1 MSNDVMRGN
10 KANKEKY
17 LKTDFNKS
25 EVHIIVCSLDNITTS
40 KYENNSESALL
51 DVDLDYNPK
60 ASAISIWVNC
70 TGEIS
75 NVTFENNT
83 ADLNVVKN
91 GGILAASKFTT
102 VNVQNVNVYLECW
115 NIVFCFKSLP
125 CYSGECSIY

>member
-1 MSNDVMRGN
+1 MYVSQVAAESSLFGENLGVALEVFCSSVLYMSNDVMRGN

-17 LKTDFNKS
+17 LKTDNKS
-25 EVHIIVCSLDNITTS
+25 EVQIIVCSLDNITTS

-51 DVDLDYNPK
+51 DVDLDYSPK

-70 TGEIS
+70 TGKIS

-91 GGILAASKFTT
+91 GGILAASTFTT
-102 VNVQNVNVYLECW
+102 VNV
-115 NIVFCFKSLP
+115 
-125 CYSGECSIY
+125 